1 MTIKITELINENT
14 ENRVNL
20 MRLDAILEDFA
31 PKLTTKEQEKLADV
45 YVELTEL
52 VNSLNTT
59 PYSIFN
65 NRDWKLLNMILMGK
79 VAQMKLVVED
89 IAEDNK
95 EIDCWPLIKA
105 IDLIL
110 TY

>member
-1 MTIKITELINENT
+1 MTIRMTELINENT

-20 MRLDAILEDFA
+20 MRVDAILEDFA
-31 PKLTTKEQEKLADV
+31 PKLTTKDQEKLADV
-45 YVELTEL
+45 YVDLKEL
-52 VNSLNTT
+52 VESLNTT
-59 PYSIFN
+59 PHTIFN
-65 NRDWKLLNMILMGK
+65 NKDWKLLNMILMGK

-95 EIDCWPLIKA
+95 EVDCWPLMKA
-105 IDLIL
+105 LDLIL